1 MREVRGSAGSKVV
14 RLEVSGAVGV
24 PRLAGATSSTGTA
37 YPLVSEAGAATA
49 YKYVSAVINGLQ
61 LSKYEGI
68 PTPGVA

>member
-1 MREVRGSAGSKVV
+1 MRERFGSKVV
-14 RLEVSGAVGV
+14 RFEVSDAVGG
-24 PRLAGATSSTGTA
+24 PCLAGATSSAGTA
-37 YPLVSEAGAATA
+37 YPLVSEAGTATA

>member
-1 MREVRGSAGSKVV
+1 MVEGCKVGGVGRRRGASN
-14 RLEVSGAVGV
+14 
-24 PRLAGATSSTGTA
+24 LAGATSSTGTA
-37 YPLVSEAGAATA
+37 YPLVSEAGTATA